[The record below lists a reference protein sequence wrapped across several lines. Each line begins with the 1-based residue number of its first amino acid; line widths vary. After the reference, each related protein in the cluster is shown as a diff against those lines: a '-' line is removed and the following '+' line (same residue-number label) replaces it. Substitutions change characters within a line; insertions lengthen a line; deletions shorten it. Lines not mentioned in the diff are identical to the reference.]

1 MFDLSARE
9 NFTNQL
15 PLVSIV
21 VSNYNGWKF
30 NLLRMC
36 LDSVLKIDYPNFE
49 VILVDN
55 ASTDGSV
62 EFCRELFGSG
72 PRFKIVANTENIYSQ
87 GLNKGIEV
95 SKGKYIVFFNNDIKV
110 DSNYLTRLIK
120 VLEMDESIALA
131 QGKLL
136 SYNEPHR
143 IDSVGE
149 TMDIYGNPTTIG
161 KGEVDNGQYEKI
173 SEILSASGSA
183 SVVRR
188 CVLDEIG
195 EFDSK
200 FYIGYEDMD
209 ISLRA
214 RLKGYKVVYI
224 PEAIVYHKRTATDNV
239 NEIRVKVKHH
249 FNKNRLATLIKNYGL
264 KNLLVVLPINLL
276 LCISVFIYE
285 AIVKRNIRWALPR
298 LTGFLWNM
306 KEIRYLLS
314 QRRNVQKNIRCVS
327 DDEFLKLM
335 FKKPLLK
342 SILVF
347 ARR

>member
-1 MFDLSARE
+1 MVSLPAKES
-9 NFTNQL
+9 FTNQL

-36 LDSVLKIDYPNFE
+36 LDSILKIDYPNFE

-62 EFCRELFGSG
+62 EFCRRLFGEA
-72 PRFKIVANTENIYSQ
+72 PRLKIIVNTENIYSQ
-87 GLNKGIEV
+87 GLNRGIEL

-110 DSNYLTRLIK
+110 DPNYLTKLIEI
-120 VLEMDESIALA
+120 LEADKTIALA

-136 SYNEPHR
+136 SYYNHHR

-149 TMDIYGNPTTIG
+149 TMDIYGNPITIG
-161 KGEVDNGQYEKI
+161 QGEIDNGQYERI

-214 RLKGYKVVYI
+214 RLRGYRVVYI
-224 PEAIVYHKRTATDNV
+224 PDAVVYHKRTATDNV
-239 NEIRVKVKHH
+239 NEIRVKVKYH
-249 FNKNRLATLIKNYGL
+249 FNKNRLATIIKNYSAR
-264 KNLLVVLPINLL
+264 NLLMVLPINLL
-276 LCISVFIYE
+276 LYLSVFIYE
-285 AIVKRNIRWALPR
+285 ALIKRNIKWALPR
-298 LTGFLWNM
+298 LTGFLWNI
-306 KEIRYLLS
+306 KEIKYLLS
-314 QRRNVQKNIRCVS
+314 QRENVQKNIRCVS
-327 DDEFLKLM
+327 DDEFLKLIS
-335 FKKPLLK
+335 KKPLLK
-342 SILVF
+342 AILAF

>member
-1 MFDLSARE
+1 MVSLPAKES
-9 NFTNQL
+9 FTNQL

-36 LDSVLKIDYPNFE
+36 LDSILKIDYPNFE

-62 EFCRELFGSG
+62 EFCRRLFGEA
-72 PRFKIVANTENIYSQ
+72 PRLKIIVNTENIYSQ
-87 GLNKGIEV
+87 GLNRGIEL

-110 DSNYLTRLIK
+110 DPNYLTKLIEI
-120 VLEMDESIALA
+120 LEADKTIALA

-136 SYNEPHR
+136 SYYNHHR

-149 TMDIYGNPTTIG
+149 TMDIYGNPITIG
-161 KGEVDNGQYEKI
+161 QGEIDNGQYERI

-214 RLKGYKVVYI
+214 RLRGYRVVYI
-224 PEAIVYHKRTATDNV
+224 PDAVVYH
-239 NEIRVKVKHH
+239 
-249 FNKNRLATLIKNYGL
+249 NK
-264 KNLLVVLPINLL
+264 
-276 LCISVFIYE
+276 S
-285 AIVKRNIRWALPR
+285 
-298 LTGFLWNM
+298 
-306 KEIRYLLS
+306 
-314 QRRNVQKNIRCVS
+314 
-327 DDEFLKLM
+327 
-335 FKKPLLK
+335 K
-342 SILVF
+342 S
-347 ARR
+347 

>member
-1 MFDLSARE
+1 MFDLSTGE
-9 NFTNQL
+9 SFTNQL

-30 NLLRMC
+30 NLLQPC
-36 LDSVLKIDYPNFE
+36 LNSILKINYPNFE

-62 EFCRELFGSG
+62 EFCKRLFGQDS
-72 PRFKIVANTENIYSQ
+72 RLKIIANSENIYSQ
-87 GLNKGIEV
+87 GLNKGV
-95 SKGKYIVFFNNDIKV
+95 KASKGEYIVFFNNDIKV

-120 VLEMDESIALA
+120 VLEKDKSIALA

-136 SYNEPHR
+136 SYNDPHR

-149 TMDIYGNPTTIG
+149 TMDIYGNPTTMG
-161 KGEVDNGQYEKI
+161 KGEIDNGQYEKI

-183 SVVRR
+183 SIIRR
-188 CVLDEIG
+188 CVLNEIG
-195 EFDSK
+195 EFDPK

-209 ISLRA
+209 IALRV

-239 NEIRVKVKHH
+239 EEIKMEVKHH
-249 FNKNRLATLIKNYGL
+249 FNKNRLATIIKNYNL
-264 KNLLVVLPINLL
+264 KNLLMVLPINLL
-276 LCISVFIYE
+276 LYLSVFIYE
-285 AIVKRNIRWALPR
+285 AMVKRNIKWALPR
-298 LTGFLWNM
+298 LTGFLWNI
-306 KEIRYLLS
+306 KEIKYLLS
-314 QRRNVQKNIRCVS
+314 QRNNVQKNIRSVS

-335 FKKPLLK
+335 SKKPLLEA
-342 SILVF
+342 ILAF
-347 ARR
+347 TRR